1 MPASSPGETS
11 SSSTSSSSAAKVSWR
26 RLTRA
31 YSALTLAAASGSSQ
45 KPGSPIRAS
54 SAAERSLSA
63 TGSKV
68 VREQGHLLADGGEAL
83 LDHRAAATLVGVGL
97 GVAVGARLVV
107 GGAAR
112 VLQRRGAA
120 AGLLGQRAV

>member
-83 LDHRAAATLVGVGL
+83 RGRLGLRHATTVAQPEPAIGL
-97 GVAVGARLVV
+97 GPVALLVLLARP
-107 GGAAR
+107 A
-112 VLQRRGAA
+112 
-120 AGLLGQRAV
+120 